1 MQPTS
6 TLPLVS
12 VVTPVYNGEEYL
24 RECIESVIAQTY
36 TNWEYVILDNA
47 STDGTRRIAEE
58 YVARDSR
65 IRLISNPEL
74 LPMVRNHNRA
84 LELASTDSV
93 YCKMLMADDWLFPEC
108 LQRMVNAAQRHPS
121 ISLVCSYAFDGRHVM
136 WDGFPYPAELV
147 PGREAARQ
155 ALCGVGR
162 SYFLGSPTSMLMR
175 TRDTRIRQPFFNESN
190 LHCDFEACMELL
202 AIGDFA
208 FVHQVLSL
216 NRVHEK
222 SLSSQLND
230 KYETVRGNDVDMM
243 ARFGRKFLGDEEFS
257 FHRQRTLYFYYRAL
271 ARNLLLFRG
280 PEFWRRQRKQFERM
294 PVEFSA
300 FAFLRA
306 LLAEIWDDIIR
317 PGQFIKAA
325 VNRWRSA

>member
-1 MQPTS
+1 MQPPTS
-6 TLPLVS
+6 PLVS
-12 VVTPVYNGEEYL
+12 VVTPVYNGADYL
-24 RECIESVIAQTY
+24 RQCIESVIAQSY

-47 STDGTRRIAEE
+47 STDGTRQIAEE
-58 YVARDSR
+58 YAARDAR
-65 IRLISNPEL
+65 IRVSSNPEL

-84 LELASTDSV
+84 LELTSTDSV

-108 LQRMVNAAQRHPS
+108 VQRMVDAAQRHPS
-121 ISLVCSYAFDGRHVM
+121 ISLVCSYAFDGKYVV
-136 WDGFPYPAELV
+136 WDGFPYPAECV
-147 PGREAARQ
+147 PGREAARM

-175 TRDTRIRQPFFNESN
+175 MQDIRSRRPFFNESN

-230 KYETVRGNDVDMM
+230 KYETVRGNDADMI
-243 ARFGRKFLGDEEFS
+243 ARFGRKFLDEEEFS
-257 FHRQRTLYFYYRAL
+257 FHRRRTLYNYYRAL
-271 ARNLLLFRG
+271 ARNFLLLRG
-280 PEFWRRQRKQFERM
+280 PEFWRRQRKQFQRM
-294 PVEFSA
+294 SVRFSA
-300 FAFLRA
+300 IAFLRA
-306 LLAEIWDDIIR
+306 LAAEVWNDIIR
-317 PGQFIKAA
+317 PRQFLRAA
-325 VNRWRSA
+325 VSRWRSA